1 MLKLVKIL
9 VAATVLSA
17 GAAAAQDYPTK
28 TVTLVVPFAPGGSS
42 DLISRLVA
50 QKLSESFKQQFI
62 VENRAGGAGN
72 IAMQAVA
79 RAAPD
84 GYTLI
89 LGHIGVLAVN
99 PAMFARL
106 PYDPVKDFAPI
117 SMLATVPSVVVVNP
131 KVPAKTLKEFIALA
145 KAKPNSV
152 TYGSAGNGS
161 SGHLAMEYLSQTAG
175 IDMVHVPYKGTG
187 PMLTDLMGG
196 QTQATFTGAVPML
209 PHIKSGK
216 LRPLAVGSAKRVPSL
231 PDVPTVAES
240 GYPGFE
246 TSQWYGILAPAKT
259 PAPLIA
265 KLSAEINRILKLPD
279 VNERLTADGA
289 YPRGTTPEEFAAFIQ
304 TEMSRWGK
312 VVKTAG
318 IKAD

>member
-1 MLKLVKIL
+1 MSLTLAQPKATERFYTVNRIQWRSKSMLKLVKIL

-28 TVTLVVPFAPGGSS
+28 PVTLVVPFAPGGSS

-152 TYGSAGNGS
+152 TYGSAGHGRARPP
-161 SGHLAMEYLSQTAG
+161 GIEY
-175 IDMVHVPYKGTG
+175 
-187 PMLTDLMGG
+187 
-196 QTQATFTGAVPML
+196 
-209 PHIKSGK
+209 
-216 LRPLAVGSAKRVPSL
+216 
-231 PDVPTVAES
+231 PT
-240 GYPGFE
+240 
-246 TSQWYGILAPAKT
+246 
-259 PAPLIA
+259 
-265 KLSAEINRILKLPD
+265 
-279 VNERLTADGA
+279 
-289 YPRGTTPEEFAAFIQ
+289 
-304 TEMSRWGK
+304 
-312 VVKTAG
+312 
-318 IKAD
+318 